1 MRKSSISSKIH
12 GFSHLIDL
20 RMNTKNPYIEAKHT
34 SLRTLAM
41 PADSNPS
48 GDIFGGWLMSQMD
61 IAGGSYARQITRA
74 RVVTVAVEAMT
85 FHLPVFIG
93 DEVSCYCETER
104 LGRTSIAV
112 HIETWVRRDR
122 LTDESI
128 KVTEAVYTYVAV
140 DDEGKPTQF
149 KKQDN

>member
-1 MRKSSISSKIH
+1 MKANR
-12 GFSHLIDL
+12 D
-20 RMNTKNPYIEAKHT
+20 PYLENKLP

-61 IAGGSYARQITRA
+61 IAGASYARQIAQA

-85 FHLPVFIG
+85 FLLPVFVG
-93 DEVSCYCETER
+93 DEVSCYCEIDK
-104 LGRTSIAV
+104 LGRTSVAV
-112 HIETWVRRDR
+112 KIETWVRRDR

-128 KVTEAVYTYVAV
+128 KVTEAVYTYVAI
-140 DDEGKPTQF
+140 DKNRKPQALPI
-149 KKQDN
+149 KD

>member
-1 MRKSSISSKIH
+1 
-12 GFSHLIDL
+12 
-20 RMNTKNPYIEAKHT
+20 MNTRNPYLENKHA

-48 GDIFGGWLMSQMD
+48 GDIFGGWIMSQMD
-61 IAGGSYARQITRA
+61 IAGASFARQIARA

-85 FHLPVFIG
+85 FHLPVFVG
-93 DEVSCYCETER
+93 DEVSCYCETQR
-104 LGRTSIAV
+104 VGRTSVAI

-128 KVTEAVYTYVAV
+128 KVTEAVYTYVAI
-140 DDEGKPTQF
+140 D
-149 KKQDN
+149 QDRNPICLKLDP

>member
-1 MRKSSISSKIH
+1 
-12 GFSHLIDL
+12 
-20 RMNTKNPYIEAKHT
+20 MNTKNPYLENRHA

-61 IAGGSYARQITRA
+61 IAGGSYARQIARA
-74 RVVTVAVEAMT
+74 NVVTVAVEAMT
-85 FHLPVFIG
+85 FHLPVFVG

-104 LGRTSIAV
+104 LGRTSVAV

-122 LTDESI
+122 LTDDSI
-128 KVTEAVYTYVAV
+128 KVTEAVYTYVAI
-140 DDEGKPTQF
+140 DDDRNPIPI
-149 KKQDN
+149 KKQET

>member
-1 MRKSSISSKIH
+1 
-12 GFSHLIDL
+12 
-20 RMNTKNPYIEAKHT
+20 MNTKNPYLENRRT

-61 IAGGSYARQITRA
+61 IAGGFYARQITKS

-85 FHLPVFIG
+85 FHLPVFVG

-104 LGRTSIAV
+104 LGRTSVAV
-112 HIETWVRRDR
+112 HVETWVRRDK
-122 LTDESI
+122 LSDDSI
-128 KVTEAVYTYVAV
+128 KVTEAVYTYVAI
-140 DDEGKPTQF
+140 DDERNPIPI
-149 KKQDN
+149 KKQET